1 MKKIKHSYF
10 VILSTFFVLFFTS
23 CYHISV
29 EIDADGGGVL
39 EDAIL
44 LVSDNG
50 NTPRSSFIL
59 GDIDLSKN
67 SFNFTQTVD
76 TAKFTHWW
84 LIGTFNGDVVY
95 SSSLPLNGV
104 DLYSTEPYN
113 GEGAELAWNIP
124 GNIASYAAKEQYS
137 MDWWGATANN
147 HSSHIAPNK
156 SEVTLWRFTNGSK
169 LGTIKVDLKK
179 GS

>member
-1 MKKIKHSYF
+1 MKKIKTFYF
-10 VILSTFFVLFFTS
+10 VILTAFFVLFFTS

-39 EDAIL
+39 KDAIL
-44 LVSDNG
+44 IVSDNG
-50 NTPRSSFIL
+50 NTPRSSYIL

-76 TAKFTHWW
+76 TIKFTHWW
-84 LIGTFNGDVVY
+84 LIGTFQGDVVY
-95 SSSLPLNGV
+95 SSGSPLSGV
-104 DLYSTEPYN
+104 DLYSIEPYN
-113 GEGAELAWNIP
+113 IEGAALAWNIP
-124 GNIASYAAKEQYS
+124 ASIASYAAEDQFS
-137 MDWWGATANN
+137 LDWWGATANN